1 MQRFLTIL
9 AINLINASNFKV
21 QSNMLL
27 VSSII
32 LFVASSIHA
41 CPTPSGSEPRKV
53 ASVISQEGQEKTT
66 HLSSTKSTAKKQ
78 IQTTFITDTIT
89 TITTITTLTTQTKR
103 PYLDF
108 NRLDC
113 ICINELNALH
123 SIIVSYIIEICTEYT
138 FKFVL
143 LLNSSAHQ

>member
-1 MQRFLTIL
+1 MESALYRRCEMQRFLTIL

-41 CPTPSGSEPRKV
+41 CPSPSGSEPRKV

-78 IQTTFITDTIT
+78 TKTTFITDTIT
-89 TITTITTLTTQTKR
+89 TVTTQTKR

-113 ICINELNALH
+113 KCINELYALH
-123 SIIVSYIIEICTEYT
+123 SIIVSCII
-138 FKFVL
+138 
-143 LLNSSAHQ
+143 